1 MRSRF
6 ATTTAAACFLAALA
20 CSPAPAAA
28 SAPDEPRPHHDT
40 ALGATVPTLLSP
52 ATANSSPPGAQGD
65 PKRPCS
71 TGADLRAHPR
81 PVVLVHG
88 TAMNAYNSWNA
99 MAPALADAGYCVYA
113 LNYGA
118 HGSPLNAL
126 GAKGTGRIEDS
137 ARELAT
143 YVSRV
148 LRTTG
153 ARTVDLVGHSLG
165 GLMPRQYLK
174 FEGGADKVHRL
185 IGLAP
190 DNHGTTANGL
200 DVLVKAV
207 APATD
212 VVVGPSSRQQMVGSP
227 FLKRLNAGGD
237 TMPGVDY
244 TVVAT
249 TYDKMVTPYTSGFL
263 SSPANRPGAVDN
275 ITLQHVCP
283 TDRSGH
289 LDTLYSPNVIN
300 LTLDALDPAHRATWT
315 CTPRTPLL
323 PLP

>member
-6 ATTTAAACFLAALA
+6 AATAAAVCSVAALA
-20 CSPAPAAA
+20 CSPWPAAA
-28 SAPDEPRPHHDT
+28 STAPAEPRPHHDT
-40 ALGATVPTLLSP
+40 ALGASVSTLLSP
-52 ATANSSPPGAQGD
+52 ATANSSPPGARRD
-65 PKRPCS
+65 ATSPC
-71 TGADLRAHPR
+71 P
-81 PVVLVHG
+81 
-88 TAMNAYNSWNA
+88 
-99 MAPALADAGYCVYA
+99 ADAGYCVYA

-137 ARELAT
+137 AKELAT

-153 ARTVDLVGHSLG
+153 ARTVDIVGHSLG

-174 FEGGADKVHRL
+174 FEGGASKVNRL

-190 DNHGTTANGL
+190 DHHGTTANGL
-200 DVLVKAV
+200 DMLVRAV

-212 VVVGPSSRQQMVGSP
+212 VLVGPSSRQQMVGSP

-237 TMPGVDY
+237 TLPGVNY

-249 TYDKMVTPYTSGFL
+249 AYDKMVTPYTPGFL
-263 SSPANRPGAVDN
+263 TSPADRPAAVDN
-275 ITLQHVCP
+275 ITLQQVCP

-289 LDTLYSPNVIN
+289 VDTLYSPNVIN
-300 LTLDALDPAHRATWT
+300 LTLDALHPTHRATWT
-315 CTPRTPLL
+315 CKSRTPLP

>member
-1 MRSRF
+1 MS
-6 ATTTAAACFLAALA
+6 
-20 CSPAPAAA
+20 
-28 SAPDEPRPHHDT
+28 
-40 ALGATVPTLLSP
+40 TLLSP
-52 ATANSSPPGAQGD
+52 ATANSSPPGARRD
-65 PKRPCS
+65 PTSPCPAD
-71 TGADLRAHPR
+71 ADLRAHPR

-88 TAMNAYNSWNA
+88 TAMNAYTSWNA

-153 ARTVDLVGHSLG
+153 ARTVDIVGHSLG

-174 FEGGADKVHRL
+174 FEGGASKVNRL

-200 DVLVKAV
+200 DMLVRAV

-212 VVVGPSSRQQMVGSP
+212 VVVGPSSRQQMVGSA

-237 TMPGVDY
+237 TLPGVNY

-249 TYDKMVTPYTSGFL
+249 AYDKVVTPYTSGFL
-263 SSPANRPGAVDN
+263 SSPADRPAAVDN
-275 ITLQHVCP
+275 ITLQQVCP

-289 LDTLYSPNVIN
+289 VDTLYSPNVIN
-300 LTLDALDPAHRATWT
+300 LTLDALDPTHRATWT
-315 CTPRTPLL
+315 CKSRTPLP